1 MIDYFKVN
9 QQSIMD
15 HQQISARTD
24 IADVYYFPVLFF
36 KTTENVKL
44 LEISGKKFHYLSQ
57 AV

>member
-9 QQSIMD
+9 QQSVTD

-24 IADVYYFPVLFF
+24 ISDVYYFPVLFF

-44 LEISGKKFHYLSQ
+44 LEISGKKFHYLS
-57 AV
+57 